1 MWKPSQPEPSHP
13 TPTPE
18 PPRPAPQAT
27 SPEAPNRIGAP
38 PGDQAIISKGL
49 FVKGEIS
56 GTESLYID
64 GKVEGAINL
73 PGNRVTVGR
82 NGQVGA
88 NMTAREVVVL
98 GKVRGNVSA
107 TDRVDIRAEGALSG
121 DVAAAR
127 ISIEDGA
134 FFKGGIDI
142 RKPDAKQGSSPFGFD
157 ADAGPGRARD
167 VQAGPAVGTLKRRS
181 ASGAS
186 ALPQRG
192 LFARFTAVQ
201 PIPRRRIATLG
212 NAEPAFSR
220 THFAITVQRTAPAMR
235 MAASA

>member
-1 MWKPSQPEPSHP
+1 V
-13 TPTPE
+13 
-18 PPRPAPQAT
+18 
-27 SPEAPNRIGAP
+27 
-38 PGDQAIISKGL
+38 ISKGL

-64 GKVEGAINL
+64 GKVEGTINL

-88 NMTAREVVVL
+88 NVTAREVVVM

-121 DVAAAR
+121 DVSAAR

-142 RKPDAKQGSSPFGFD
+142 RKSSDAKPAQPASTPAPVSVSVP
-157 ADAGPGRARD
+157 AAPETAKAA
-167 VQAGPAVGTLKRRS
+167 QA
-181 ASGAS
+181 
-186 ALPQRG
+186 
-192 LFARFTAVQ
+192 
-201 PIPRRRIATLG
+201 
-212 NAEPAFSR
+212 
-220 THFAITVQRTAPAMR
+220 
-235 MAASA
+235 